1 MPFTATPLP
10 GVIIFEPAVYP
21 DERGFFFES
30 YNQRLF
36 HANQITNEFV
46 QDNQSFSAY
55 GVIRGLHFQR
65 QPHAQSKLV
74 RVLQGK
80 ILDVVVDLR
89 TGSPGFGKSYSIEL
103 SSDNKKQI
111 FIPKGFA
118 HGFSV
123 LSETAE
129 ISYKCDQF
137 YNKQS
142 EAGIRF
148 NDPQLNINWGI
159 PAEKALISAKD
170 ILLPPFDPA
179 FTEFRYEQNV

>member
-74 RVLQGK
+74 RVLQVNPWMWLWICGQVPPALANPTALNYRLK
-80 ILDVVVDLR
+80 IKNRFSFRKDL
-89 TGSPGFGKSYSIEL
+89 
-103 SSDNKKQI
+103 
-111 FIPKGFA
+111 
-118 HGFSV
+118 H
-123 LSETAE
+123 TA
-129 ISYKCDQF
+129 
-137 YNKQS
+137 
-142 EAGIRF
+142 
-148 NDPQLNINWGI
+148 
-159 PAEKALISAKD
+159 
-170 ILLPPFDPA
+170 
-179 FTEFRYEQNV
+179 FRY